1 MVSSIFPAPD
11 VGHPVDPA
19 GPFRRGPLSDDTSAE
34 AGQWLARFHAGDAR
48 VLNACYRDHFDT
60 VYRAAARVLPAV
72 DAETVVHDVFLR
84 LVSNEAARR
93 SFQGGSLAGWL
104 HTLSHN
110 LAVDRVRRQR
120 RESDALA
127 QLAVET
133 SASEDPTPPEPGL
146 DASLLLERFRQ
157 EGLPPKWAPVFEAR
171 FVRQLSQREAA
182 SELRMRRTTLAY
194 QELRVRQ
201 LLKKFLLTP
210 EAR

>member
-1 MVSSIFPAPD
+1 MSEAP
-11 VGHPVDPA
+11 
-19 GPFRRGPLSDDTSAE
+19 SAE
-34 AGQWLARFHAGDAR
+34 AGPWLARFHAGDAR

-84 LVSNEAARR
+84 LVSDGAARR

-104 HTLSHN
+104 HTLSYN

-133 SASEDPTPPEPGL
+133 SASEDPSPPEPGL
-146 DASLLLERFRQ
+146 DASLLLDRFRQ
-157 EGLPPKWAPVFEAR
+157 ECLPPKWAPVFEAR

-182 SELRMRRTTLAY
+182 AALRMRRTTLAY